1 MPESKI
7 EFSPSWPC

>member
-7 EFSPSWPC
+7 M